1 MRDNFGLSYTKDNTS
16 YPMNADELER
26 QKDDIIRKISTIQ
39 RKGCDTVEKDPVQCY
54 ENLKFSM
61 LDAPWTANSKIQ
73 QITWLSLILSLSKKK
88 LDSFSTEMLFMAKKE
103 GTRYGP
109 FAKIF

>member
-1 MRDNFGLSYTKDNTS
+1 MG
-16 YPMNADELER
+16 
-26 QKDDIIRKISTIQ
+26 
-39 RKGCDTVEKDPVQCY
+39 
-54 ENLKFSM
+54 SM

-73 QITWLSLILSLSKKK
+73 QIEWLSLILSLSRKK
-88 LDSFSTEMLFMAKKE
+88 LNSFSTEMLFMAKKE